1 MCEFTLY
8 LLFWHYLN
16 ECYHLFNNY
25 IHNQQ
30 FSYILQKSVS
40 TLILLK
46 YSDRKE
52 SLLYTEPMTVDN
64 TDPVLYKPSEPLRK
78 ILMTC
83 DTQNSESDGY

>member
-1 MCEFTLY
+1 
-8 LLFWHYLN
+8 
-16 ECYHLFNNY
+16 
-25 IHNQQ
+25 
-30 FSYILQKSVS
+30 VS